1 MIKWK
6 SKLVRVADIDPTP
19 KNYKIANALGKER
32 LQLSL
37 KKFGLAGNV
46 VLNYGTKGRWVL
58 IDGNSRLIEA
68 KAGKEKMIWASIP
81 NKPLNAKE
89 FKEMSAMFDYAK
101 AGDVDEDAIKQD
113 LGTSKDFFN
122 QWGMQVPASMLD
134 KLGANAKAVME
145 EKVEKESKVES
156 VNLRTK
162 FIEPPFSVLDTKQ
175 GSWQQ
180 RKTDWLALGIV
191 GELGRGEELHKVET
205 KEGEKLSR
213 KKLMRGSG
221 IATKKYSSMEEY
233 HSNPTS
239 MGTSVFDPVLCEL
252 MYEWFCPVKG
262 TVLDPFAGGSVRG
275 IVANYLGRRYFGI
288 DLSTRQI
295 NANRKQALQLLS
307 KNNQPTWYDGD
318 SDKLLS
324 KKWAQKFDFILS
336 CPPYVDLEVY
346 SKHED
351 DLSNMDYK
359 KFLVK
364 YRSIIKKSL
373 ALLKSDRYACFVVSE
388 VRDKGGFYYDFVGD
402 TKRIFMEEG
411 AKLYNDAVL
420 LNMIGSASMRA
431 DKQFSKSKKLVRIH
445 QNVLIFYKP

>member
-1 MIKWK
+1 MSEIKWK
-6 SKLVRVADIDPTP
+6 SVQVKVKDIDPTP

-32 LQLSL
+32 LHLSL

-46 VLNYGTKGRWVL
+46 VLNYGAKGRWVL

-68 KAGKEKMIWASIP
+68 KEKGEKMIWASIP
-81 NKPLNAKE
+81 NKALNPKE

-134 KLGANAKAVME
+134 KLGANAKVVME
-145 EKVEKESKVES
+145 EKAADIKGRNPETAGL
-156 VNLRTK
+156 LREK

-180 RKTDWLALGIV
+180 RKTDWLSLGIES
-191 GELGRGEELHKVET
+191 ELGREDEKQTKV
-205 KEGEKLSR
+205 GV
-213 KKLMRGSG
+213 KKKGKIFSIG
-221 IATKKYSSMEEY
+221 VKKYDGDEEY
-233 HSNPTS
+233 NHPDSTKLNTS
-239 MGTSVFDPVLCEL
+239 IFDPVLCEL
-252 MYEWFCPVKG
+252 MYEWFCPAKG

-275 IVANYLGRRYFGI
+275 IVANYLGRRYFGM
-288 DLSTRQI
+288 DLSTKQI
-295 NANRKQALQLLS
+295 NANRKQGLALLS

-324 KKWAQKFDFILS
+324 KKWTQKFDFLFS
-336 CPPYVDLEVY
+336 CPPYVDLEIY
-346 SKHED
+346 SKHAD

-359 KFLVK
+359 KFLIK

-373 ALLKSDRYACFVVSE
+373 ALLKNDRYACFVVSE

>member
-1 MIKWK
+1 MIKWT

-46 VLNYGTKGRWVL
+46 ILNYGTKGRWVL

-68 KAGKEKMIWASIP
+68 KDKKEKTIWASIP
-81 NKPLNAKE
+81 NKPLNGKE

-122 QWGMQVPASMLD
+122 QWGMQVPAAMLD
-134 KLGANAKAVME
+134 KLGANAKVVM
-145 EKVEKESKVES
+145 KQKDSKESKVES
-156 VNLRTK
+156 INLRDR
-162 FIEPPFSVLDTKQ
+162 FIEPPFSVFDTKQ
-175 GSWQQ
+175 GSWQV
-180 RKTDWLALGIV
+180 RKADWLALGIQS
-191 GELGRGEELHKVET
+191 ELGREPED
-205 KEGEKLSR
+205 SSNNINSAR
-213 KKLMRGSG
+213 KKKAMGLLKMSETMTLGNNEG
-221 IATKKYSSMEEY
+221 LNSSI
-233 HSNPTS
+233 
-239 MGTSVFDPVLCEL
+239 FDPVLCEL
-252 MYEWFCPVKG
+252 MYEWFCPAKG

-275 IVANYLGRRYFGI
+275 IVASYLGRKYFGI
-288 DLSTRQI
+288 DLSSRQI
-295 NANRKQALQLLS
+295 AANRKQAASLLA

-324 KKWAQKFDFILS
+324 KKWTQKFDFILS

-346 SKHED
+346 SKHVD
-351 DLSNMDYK
+351 DLSNMKYK
-359 KFLVK
+359 EFLIK

-373 ALLKSDRYACFVVSE
+373 ALLKSDRYACFVVGD

-411 AKLYNDAVL
+411 AKFYNDAVL

-431 DKQFSKSKKLVRIH
+431 DKQFSKGKKLVKVH